1 MLAIDI
7 GLLAYFL
14 VLYLRVKRMEVRE
27 KISNALIKSIL
38 GDDMRE
44 EVVDTG
50 RQLLQ
55 RLGKRYK
62 PLHELLGQQLR
73 YLSISHGIHH
83 RCRRVFPF

>member
-55 RLGKRYK
+55 RLGKRY
-62 PLHELLGQQLR
+62 
-73 YLSISHGIHH
+73 
-83 RCRRVFPF
+83 